1 MTDEAL
7 HILELVKEFNKKYDM
22 TAEWIFQSKD
32 PKIDYRLSYNAA
44 NNKLAKLCEKI
55 DSVRKSPHKLRKTC
69 LSTLLDDPNVNN
81 RTVQRYAGHGDI
93 TTTLRYYNFDRSS
106 KEEQA
111 KAINDALLLE

>member
-1 MTDEAL
+1 MNSATPFT
-7 HILELVKEFNKKYDM
+7 LVVAYSSTLMLPSDV
-22 TAEWIFQSKD
+22 
-32 PKIDYRLSYNAA
+32 PYNAA

-69 LSTLLDDPNVNN
+69 LSALLDNPNVNN
-81 RTVQRYAGHGDI
+81 RTVQRNAGHGDI

-111 KAINDALLLE
+111 KAINDALLLK